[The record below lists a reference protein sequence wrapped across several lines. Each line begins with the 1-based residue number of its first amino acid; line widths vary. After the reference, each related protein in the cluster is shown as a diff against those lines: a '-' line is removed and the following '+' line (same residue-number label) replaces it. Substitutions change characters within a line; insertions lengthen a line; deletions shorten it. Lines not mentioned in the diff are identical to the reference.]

1 MLEVELNNHTFMPQV
16 GFGTYKV
23 VPEQA
28 SDAVYTAISYGYRHI
43 DTAQLYFN
51 ETEVGQGIGKAIANG
66 LVSREQ
72 LYVTT
77 KLNNNNHAP
86 ADVERS
92 FDESLAKLGSDYV
105 DLFLVHW
112 PMPNRAD
119 LDMVATWKAMTKLLD
134 DGRLRS
140 IGVSNFLPEHIER
153 ISQATGVMP
162 VNNQIE
168 LHPQFMNRSSADY
181 CRQHGIAVTA
191 WSPLARGRVFDTPQ
205 VTTVAQQLG
214 VTPAQAVLRWHIQ
227 LGNVVIPKSVTPA
240 RIAANL
246 DIDSFELSSQQ
257 MELISSLDQGEA
269 GRSGKHPDYDWL

>member
-51 ETEVGQGIGKAIANG
+51 EAEVGQGIGKAIADG
-66 LVSREQ
+66 LVNREQ

-92 FDESLAKLGSDYV
+92 FNESLAKLGCDYV

-119 LDMVATWKAMTKLLD
+119 LDMVATWKAMTKLLE

-168 LHPQFMNRSSADY
+168 LHPQFMNRASADY

-246 DIDSFELSSQQ
+246 DIDGFELSSQQ

>member
-23 VPEQA
+23 APEQA

-51 ETEVGQGIGKAIANG
+51 EAEVGQGIGKAIADG

-92 FDESLAKLGSDYV
+92 FDESLAKLGCDYV

-168 LHPQFMNRSSADY
+168 LHPQFMNRASADY

>member
-1 MLEVELNNHTFMPQV
+1 MLEVELNNHIFMPQV

-51 ETEVGQGIGKAIANG
+51 EAEVGQGIGKAIADG

-92 FDESLAKLGSDYV
+92 FDESLAKLGCDYV

-168 LHPQFMNRSSADY
+168 LHPQFMNRPSADY

>member
-51 ETEVGQGIGKAIANG
+51 EAEVGQGIGKAIADG

-119 LDMVATWKAMTKLLD
+119 LDMVATWKAMTKLLE

-168 LHPQFMNRSSADY
+168 LHPQFMNRASADY

>member
-92 FDESLAKLGSDYV
+92 FDESLAKLGCDYV

-119 LDMVATWKAMTKLLD
+119 LDMVATWKAMTKLLE

-168 LHPQFMNRSSADY
+168 LHPQFMNRASADY

-246 DIDSFELSSQQ
+246 DIDGFELSSQQ
-257 MELISSLDQGEA
+257 MELISSLDQGES

>member
-16 GFGTYKV
+16 GFGTYKI

-51 ETEVGQGIGKAIANG
+51 EAEVGQGIGKAIADG

-92 FDESLAKLGSDYV
+92 FDESLAKLGCGYV

-112 PMPNRAD
+112 PMPNRTD

-214 VTPAQAVLRWHIQ
+214 VTPAQVVLRWHIQ

>member
-51 ETEVGQGIGKAIANG
+51 EAEVGQGIGKAVAEG

-72 LYVTT
+72 LYLTT

-92 FDESLAKLGSDYV
+92 FDESLTKLGCDYV

-119 LDMVATWKAMTKLLD
+119 LDMVATWKAMTKLLE

-168 LHPQFMNRSSADY
+168 LHPQFMNRASADY

-246 DIDSFELSSQQ
+246 DIDGFELSSQQ
-257 MELISSLDQGEA
+257 MELISSLDQGES

>member
-16 GFGTYKV
+16 GFGTYKI

-51 ETEVGQGIGKAIANG
+51 EAEVGQGIGKAIADG

-92 FDESLAKLGSDYV
+92 FDESLTKLGCDYV

-119 LDMVATWKAMTKLLD
+119 LDMVATWKAMTKLLE

-168 LHPQFMNRSSADY
+168 LHPQFMNRASADY

-246 DIDSFELSSQQ
+246 DIDGFELSSQQ

>member
-23 VPEQA
+23 APEQA

-51 ETEVGQGIGKAIANG
+51 EAEVGQGIGKAIADG

-92 FDESLAKLGSDYV
+92 FDESLAKLGCDYV

-119 LDMVATWKAMTKLLD
+119 LDMVATWKAMTKLLE

-168 LHPQFMNRSSADY
+168 LHPQFMNRASADY

>member
-51 ETEVGQGIGKAIANG
+51 EAEVGQGIGKAIADG

-77 KLNNNNHAP
+77 KLNNNHHAP

-168 LHPQFMNRSSADY
+168 LHPQFMNRPSADY

-240 RIAANL
+240 RIAANF

>member
-51 ETEVGQGIGKAIANG
+51 EAEVGQGIGKAIADG

-119 LDMVATWKAMTKLLD
+119 LDMVATWKAMTKLLE

-140 IGVSNFLPEHIER
+140 IGVSNFLPEHIEC

-168 LHPQFMNRSSADY
+168 LHPQFMNRPSADY

>member
-1 MLEVELNNHTFMPQV
+1 MPEVELNNHTFMPQV

-51 ETEVGQGIGKAIANG
+51 EAEVGQGIGKAIADG

>member
-23 VPEQA
+23 NPEQA
-28 SDAVYTAISYGYRHI
+28 SDTVYTAISYGYRHI

-51 ETEVGQGIGKAIANG
+51 EAEVGQGIGKAIADG

-119 LDMVATWKAMTKLLD
+119 LDMVATWKAMIKLLE

-168 LHPQFMNRSSADY
+168 LHPQFMNRASADY

-246 DIDSFELSSQQ
+246 DIDGFELSGQQ

>member
-1 MLEVELNNHTFMPQV
+1 MLEVELNNHKFMPQV

-51 ETEVGQGIGKAIANG
+51 EAEVGQGIGKAIADG

-92 FDESLAKLGSDYV
+92 FDESLAKLGCDYV

-214 VTPAQAVLRWHIQ
+214 VTPAQVVLRWHIQ

>member
-119 LDMVATWKAMTKLLD
+119 LDMVATWKAMTKLLE

-140 IGVSNFLPEHIER
+140 IGVSNFLPEHIEC

-168 LHPQFMNRSSADY
+168 LHPQFMNRPSADY

-205 VTTVAQQLG
+205 VTTVAQQVG

>member
-51 ETEVGQGIGKAIANG
+51 EAEVGQGIGKAIADG
-66 LVSREQ
+66 LVGREQ

>member
-23 VPEQA
+23 APEQA

-51 ETEVGQGIGKAIANG
+51 ETEVGQGIGKAIADG

-119 LDMVATWKAMTKLLD
+119 LDMVATWKAMTKLLE

-168 LHPQFMNRSSADY
+168 LHPQFMNRPSADY

-240 RIAANL
+240 RVAANL
-246 DIDSFELSSQQ
+246 DIDSFELNSQQ

>member
-16 GFGTYKV
+16 GFGTYKI

-51 ETEVGQGIGKAIANG
+51 EAEVGQGIGKAIADG

-92 FDESLAKLGSDYV
+92 FDESLAKLGCDYV

-119 LDMVATWKAMTKLLD
+119 LDMVATWKAMTKLLE

-140 IGVSNFLPEHIER
+140 IGVSNFLPEHIEC

-168 LHPQFMNRSSADY
+168 LHPQFMNRASADY

-214 VTPAQAVLRWHIQ
+214 VTPAQVVLRWHIQ

-257 MELISSLDQGEA
+257 MELISSLDQGEV

>member
-1 MLEVELNNHTFMPQV
+1 MTRC
-16 GFGTYKV
+16 
-23 VPEQA
+23 
-28 SDAVYTAISYGYRHI
+28 I
-43 DTAQLYFN
+43 QLYFN
-51 ETEVGQGIGKAIANG
+51 EAEVGQGIGKAIADG

-92 FDESLAKLGSDYV
+92 FDESLTKLGCDYV

-119 LDMVATWKAMTKLLD
+119 LDMVATWKAMAKLLE

-168 LHPQFMNRSSADY
+168 LHPQFMNRASADY

-246 DIDSFELSSQQ
+246 DIDGFELSSQQ

>member
-16 GFGTYKV
+16 GFGTYKI

-28 SDAVYTAISYGYRHI
+28 SDAVYTAITYGYRHI

-51 ETEVGQGIGKAIANG
+51 EAEVGQGIGKAIADG

>member
-16 GFGTYKV
+16 GFGTYKI

-51 ETEVGQGIGKAIANG
+51 EAEVGQGIGKAIADG

-257 MELISSLDQGEA
+257 MELISSLDQGEV

>member
-23 VPEQA
+23 APEQA

-51 ETEVGQGIGKAIANG
+51 EAEVGQGIGKAIADG

-92 FDESLAKLGSDYV
+92 FNESLAKLGCDYV

-119 LDMVATWKAMTKLLD
+119 LDMVATWKAMAKLLE

-168 LHPQFMNRSSADY
+168 LHPQFMNRASADY

-246 DIDSFELSSQQ
+246 DIDGFELSSQQ

>member
-23 VPEQA
+23 TPEQV

-51 ETEVGQGIGKAIANG
+51 EAEVGQGIGKAIADG

-92 FDESLAKLGSDYV
+92 FNESLAKLGCDYV

-119 LDMVATWKAMTKLLD
+119 LDMVATWKAMTKLLE

-168 LHPQFMNRSSADY
+168 LHPQFMNRASADY

-246 DIDSFELSSQQ
+246 DIDGFELSSQQ

>member
-51 ETEVGQGIGKAIANG
+51 ETEVGQGIGKAIADG

>member
-16 GFGTYKV
+16 GFGTYKI

-51 ETEVGQGIGKAIANG
+51 EAEVGQGIGKAIADG

-92 FDESLAKLGSDYV
+92 FDESLAKLGCDYV

-168 LHPQFMNRSSADY
+168 LHPQFMNRASADY

-246 DIDSFELSSQQ
+246 DIDGFELSSQQ

>member
-1 MLEVELNNHTFMPQV
+1 MLEIELNNHTFMPQV

-51 ETEVGQGIGKAIANG
+51 EAEVGQGIGKAIADG

-119 LDMVATWKAMTKLLD
+119 LDMVATWKAMTKLLE

-140 IGVSNFLPEHIER
+140 IGVSNFLPEHIEH

-181 CRQHGIAVTA
+181 CRQYGIAVTA

>member
-16 GFGTYKV
+16 GFGTYKI

-51 ETEVGQGIGKAIANG
+51 EAEVGQGIGKAIADG

-181 CRQHGIAVTA
+181 CRQYGIAVTA

>member
-51 ETEVGQGIGKAIANG
+51 EAEVGQGIGKAIADG

-92 FDESLAKLGSDYV
+92 FDESLAKLGCDYV

-119 LDMVATWKAMTKLLD
+119 LDMVATWKAMTKLLE

-168 LHPQFMNRSSADY
+168 LHPQFMNRASADY

-246 DIDSFELSSQQ
+246 DIDGFELSSQQ

>member
-51 ETEVGQGIGKAIANG
+51 EAEVGQGIGKAIADG

-168 LHPQFMNRSSADY
+168 LHPQFMNRPSADY

-240 RIAANL
+240 RIAANF

>member
-16 GFGTYKV
+16 GFGTYKI

-51 ETEVGQGIGKAIANG
+51 EAEVGQGIGKAIADG

-168 LHPQFMNRSSADY
+168 LHPQFMNRPSADY

>member
-16 GFGTYKV
+16 GFGTYKI

-51 ETEVGQGIGKAIANG
+51 EAEVGQGIGKAIADG

-119 LDMVATWKAMTKLLD
+119 LDMVATWKAMTKLLE

-140 IGVSNFLPEHIER
+140 IGVSNFLPEHIEH

-181 CRQHGIAVTA
+181 CRQYGIAVTA

>member
-51 ETEVGQGIGKAIANG
+51 EAEVGQGIGKAIADG

-92 FDESLAKLGSDYV
+92 FDESLAKLGCDYV

-119 LDMVATWKAMTKLLD
+119 LDMVATWKAMTKLLE

-168 LHPQFMNRSSADY
+168 LHPQFMNRPSADY

-246 DIDSFELSSQQ
+246 DIDGFELSSQQ

>member
-16 GFGTYKV
+16 GFGTYKI

-51 ETEVGQGIGKAIANG
+51 EAEVGQGIGKAIADG

-92 FDESLAKLGSDYV
+92 FDESLAKLGCDYV

-168 LHPQFMNRSSADY
+168 LHPQFMNRPSADY

-240 RIAANL
+240 RVAANL

>member
-51 ETEVGQGIGKAIANG
+51 EAEVGQGIGKAIADG

-119 LDMVATWKAMTKLLD
+119 LDMVATWKAMTKLLE

-168 LHPQFMNRSSADY
+168 LHPQFMNRPSADY

>member
-119 LDMVATWKAMTKLLD
+119 LDMVATWKAMTKLLE

-140 IGVSNFLPEHIER
+140 IGVSNFLPEHIEH

-181 CRQHGIAVTA
+181 CRQYGIAVTA

>member
-51 ETEVGQGIGKAIANG
+51 EAEVGQGIGKAIADG

-119 LDMVATWKAMTKLLD
+119 LDMVATWKAMTKLLE

-140 IGVSNFLPEHIER
+140 IGVSNFLPEHIEC

-168 LHPQFMNRSSADY
+168 LHPQFMNRPSADY

-214 VTPAQAVLRWHIQ
+214 VTPAQVVLRWHIQ

-257 MELISSLDQGEA
+257 MELISSLDQGVA

>member
-51 ETEVGQGIGKAIANG
+51 EAEVGQGIGKAIADG

-119 LDMVATWKAMTKLLD
+119 LDMVATWKAMTKLLE

-168 LHPQFMNRSSADY
+168 LHPQFMNRPSADY

-240 RIAANL
+240 RIAANF

>member
-16 GFGTYKV
+16 GFGTYKI

-51 ETEVGQGIGKAIANG
+51 EAEVGQGIGKAIADG

-92 FDESLAKLGSDYV
+92 FDESLAKLGCDYV